1 MNSEVKIPE
10 PDGFLVFDDNINLV
24 SRGPIPGSYTSKT
37 IVNQPLPDGSEG
49 PVFYSEDSYTYFG
62 VNQGNTNQGDGSF
75 QTIESVFMPIETG
88 NYTHIASLMY
98 NDSNL
103 MTLGINGS
111 NKLIIQHNN
120 NQNHNSV
127 TTLATSDYTMEHGKW
142 HHLVLTTD
150 YLGNAKAYVNGYL
163 VASERWSSMNPDKST
178 AMFYRIGVDNH
189 AERKYMAST
198 SRCYYS
204 ELSPK
209 EILQLASS
217 VGLGPKLEYDGLNT
231 IKILNTEPG
240 SSVKLFTSNVAD
252 TSNVFIV
259 ADPAAGEY
267 TVPEAGKYYAEIKGT
282 DTFTITKTL
291 DVSGTF
297 PLYQYPPYDGTTSS
311 LTQSASADT
320 WNTWTISGASNGNGQ
335 YQAKT
340 THAPHSSSFTVY
352 RAFNNDVSDDNG
364 QYVDASQKTNVG
376 LTLQLPSA
384 KTIRKYRMY
393 PVDHSLSSG
402 AIPGSSTDPTLSG
415 GDPDYKSRPKSWILK
430 GSSDGTNWTDL
441 DTVTN
446 KPISIYGDVYSIDSP
461 ASYQYYQMF
470 VVNIVDTSALLRIG
484 EWQLWGDA

>member
-1 MNSEVKIPE
+1 LYRNN
-10 PDGFLVFDDNINLV
+10 G
-24 SRGPIPGSYTSKT
+24 G
-37 IVNQPLPDGSEG
+37 
-49 PVFYSEDSYTYFG
+49 
-62 VNQGNTNQGDGSF
+62 
-75 QTIESVFMPIETG
+75 
-88 NYTHIASLMY
+88 TH
-98 NDSNL
+98 
-103 MTLGINGS
+103 
-111 NKLIIQHNN
+111 
-120 NQNHNSV
+120 
-127 TTLATSDYTMEHGKW
+127 LATSTVKCFTAGKW
-142 HHLVLTTD
+142 HHIALTLD
-150 YLGNAKAYVNGYL
+150 ANRNAVGYVNGYP
-163 VASERWSSMNPDKST
+163 VVSATYASAILPGSRNQMCLYRTGVT
-178 AMFYRIGVDNH
+178 ATF
-189 AERKYMAST
+189 RKFLM
-198 SRCYYS
+198 YYFKTYNS
-204 ELSPK
+204 VLNQNQ
-209 EILQLASS
+209 ILKLASS

-259 ADPAAGEY
+259 ADPAVGEY
-267 TVPEAGKYYAEIKGT
+267 TVPEVGKYYAEIKGT

-364 QYVDASQKTNVG
+364 QYVDASQKINVG

>member
-1 MNSEVKIPE
+1 MSWGITHDMKLYLHYN
-10 PDGFLVFDDNINLV
+10 N
-24 SRGPIPGSYTSKT
+24 
-37 IVNQPLPDGSEG
+37 
-49 PVFYSEDSYTYFG
+49 
-62 VNQGNTNQGDGSF
+62 GSF
-75 QTIESVFMPIETG
+75 SSIVTLTTSNDVVFK
-88 NYTHIASLMY
+88 A
-98 NDSNL
+98 
-103 MTLGINGS
+103 
-111 NKLIIQHNN
+111 
-120 NQNHNSV
+120 
-127 TTLATSDYTMEHGKW
+127 GKW
-142 HHLVLTTD
+142 HHVVLTVD
-150 YLGNAKAYVNGYL
+150 YLGNSKAYVNGYL
-163 VASERWSSMNPDKST
+163 VTSGRWSGMTTDKGS
-178 AMFYRIGVDNH
+178 AMFYRTGVMNYPNTN
-189 AERKYMAST
+189 RTYMAST

-209 EILQLASS
+209 EIMQLASS

-231 IKILNTEPG
+231 LKILNTEPG

-267 TVPEAGKYYAEIKGT
+267 TVPESGKYYAEIKGAN
-282 DTFTITKTL
+282 TFTITKTL

-320 WNTWTISGASNGNGQ
+320 WNTWIISGASNGNGQ

-340 THAPHSSSFTVY
+340 THSTDGTNYGPY
-352 RAFNNDVSDDNG
+352 RPFNNDIDDGVGQLVSTTKSNFG
-364 QYVDASQKTNVG
+364 I
-376 LTLQLPSA
+376 TLQLPSA

-393 PVDHSLSSG
+393 PVDHILSG
-402 AIPGSSTDPTLSG
+402 AQPPGSSTDPTLPGNSG
-415 GDPDYKSRPKSWILK
+415 QDSTSRPNSWVLK

-470 VVNIVDTSALLRIG
+470 IVNIKVASSSDRLRLG

>member
-1 MNSEVKIPE
+1 
-10 PDGFLVFDDNINLV
+10 
-24 SRGPIPGSYTSKT
+24 
-37 IVNQPLPDGSEG
+37 
-49 PVFYSEDSYTYFG
+49 
-62 VNQGNTNQGDGSF
+62 
-75 QTIESVFMPIETG
+75 MPIETG

-98 NDSNL
+98 SDSNL

-163 VASERWSSMNPDKST
+163 VASERWSSMNHDKRT

-209 EILQLASS
+209 EIMQLASS

-297 PLYQYPPYDGTTSS
+297 PLYAYPPRDGTHSS
-311 LTQSASADT
+311 ITTTQTANQWD
-320 WNTWTISGASNGNGQ
+320 TWTISGAANGNGQ
-335 YQAKT
+335 YQARSNNT
-340 THAPHSSSFTVY
+340 NPSATRTSYS
-352 RAFNNDVSDDNG
+352 AFKNDITPGAGEHNMGAITGTRHLD
-364 QYVDASQKTNVG
+364 
-376 LTLQLPSA
+376 LQLPSA
-384 KTIRKYRMY
+384 KTIRKYIIWLTDSAFY
-393 PVDHSLSSG
+393 TGNATTTYTQYDPVG
-402 AIPGSSTDPTLSG
+402 TMAYNGNERGTRRI
-415 GDPDYKSRPKSWILK
+415 KSWTIQ
-430 GSSDGTNWTDL
+430 GSNNDSDWTTIH
-441 DTVTN
+441 TVTN
-446 KPISIYGDVYSIDSP
+446 KPPSNYGDLHTISSP
-461 ASYQYYQMF
+461 GSYQYYRIAVTEHMGSSQNTM
-470 VVNIVDTSALLRIG
+470 IG
-484 EWQLWGDA
+484 ELIYYGD